1 MFNRS
6 FPDSMLSDTVPSGHA
21 RMITMSITS
30 PNKNLSTYSYN
41 RSKTRDS
48 LLMIFSMAHISN
60 ISLRQRLMLETIK
73 IEIID
78 TALMSILLLL
88 SISIC
93 FLTVIIT
100 FQIIQRLST
109 DSRIMTLLSK
119 TSSLER
125 IIKTES
131 AELW

>member
-1 MFNRS
+1 
-6 FPDSMLSDTVPSGHA
+6 
-21 RMITMSITS
+21 MITMSITS

-125 IIKTES
+125 IIKTE
-131 AELW
+131 